1 MSLGI
6 FPEHSR
12 NRVQSA
18 GDRIRRGT
26 ATHEDMAVLEN
37 WRASHA
43 HVINTFQANLR
54 RRTRGTG
61 ILVGQRLKRRVT
73 IVDKLSRQAGMNLA
87 RMHDIAGC
95 RVIFSNTKELLE
107 FRAELIKS
115 RAQHERLTAERDQFN
130 YIERPKSSGYR
141 GIHDVYRYHSYA
153 KAADKWSGLL
163 VEIQFRT
170 RAQHAWATAVEIADL
185 LTRSRGKF
193 AEADDDYQHFFKV
206 CSEIIARTTE
216 NSNSCFPEMSDSDLT
231 KAFEA
236 ANKSTNLLEILRRTN
251 QVSTD
256 LSEKFFKKKL
266 NTILTYPY
274 EGGTMLRVYSFDDTR
289 KAIERYEELEKEL
302 EGKADVVL
310 VRAEDANSLMKVFQ
324 NYFTDARDFV
334 RYVTRGVD
342 TLNKS
347 KTTKTK
353 IRTKPRAKLKSGE

>member
-6 FPEHSR
+6 YPEHSR

-18 GDRIRRGT
+18 GDRIRKGT
-26 ATHEDMAVLEN
+26 ATAEDMAVLDN

-73 IVDKLSRQAGMNLA
+73 IVDKLSRQSGMNLA

-95 RVIFSNTKELLE
+95 RVIFSNTKELLK

-115 RAQHERLTAERDQFN
+115 RAQHARLTEDRDQFN
-130 YIERPKSSGYR
+130 YIDHPKSSGYR

-153 KAADKWSGLL
+153 KSADKWSGLL

-193 AEADDDYQHFFKV
+193 AEADDDYQQFFRV
-206 CSEIIARTTE
+206 CSEIIARTNE
-216 NSNSCFPEMSDSDLT
+216 NSTSCYPDMTNGEVSA
-231 KAFEA
+231 AFGD
-236 ANKSTNLLEILRRTN
+236 ANKKTNLLEILRRTN
-251 QVSTD
+251 QVSPD

-266 NTILTYPY
+266 NTILIYPF
-274 EGGTMLRVYSFDDTR
+274 EGGTMLRVVTVDDTR
-289 KAIERYEELEKEL
+289 KAIERYEELEKEM

-334 RYVTRGVD
+334 RYIGRGVE

-347 KTTKTK
+347 KASKF
-353 IRTKPRAKLKSGE
+353 KPVGED